1 MKSSFL
7 TRIFLTSFVITCLIS
22 GCLSDNNNDNSSHL
36 SLALTDGAI
45 DFAEQVNLTVTG
57 VELKSNSDNPSFT
70 FPARTI
76 NLLSLQGSQSE
87 TLFTDEELPAGEYQW
102 LRLMVDSASIV
113 LEADGGEIL
122 LTIPSSD
129 QTGFKLV
136 SGFTLPSNTN
146 ANFTLDFDVRKSI
159 TVSGPVNNLSYKLRP
174 TMRLV
179 NNIEVGHIQGTVNG
193 TLCDVEASMAVYAY
207 ENHDAVVDDEGS
219 DNPPV
224 TSSLVS
230 NSFDYEIGFLTAGN
244 YTIALTCMADDDTA
258 LADEAIIFIAVQN
271 VLVAANQTDH
281 YSF

>member
-7 TRIFLTSFVITCLIS
+7 TSSFIACLLS
-22 GCLSDNNNDNSSHL
+22 GCFSENNTDNSSRL

-45 DFAEQVNLTVTG
+45 DFAEQVNLTVSG

-102 LRLMVDSASIV
+102 LRLIVDSASIV

-122 LTIPSSD
+122 LTIPSGD

-159 TVSGPVNNLSYKLRP
+159 TVSGSANNLTYKLRP

-179 NNIEVGHIQGTVNG
+179 NNIEVGHIQGSVNG
-193 TLCDVEASMAVYAY
+193 TLCDAEASMAVYAY

-224 TSSLVS
+224 TSSLIS
-230 NSFDYEIGFLTAGN
+230 DSFDYKIGFLTAGN

-258 LADEAIIFIAVQN
+258 LADEAIIFIAEQN
-271 VLVAANQTDH
+271 AAVTANQTG
-281 YSF
+281 SFPFE